1 MKNNG
6 YVIKSFDSFKHFQKI
21 NHLTHKTLAEIGLVD
36 DKNDSEIELNPLLNR
51 SGNTNIIIAEYQ
63 NDLIGTCSITKD
75 SDLGLNT
82 DFNFKRETDELRKQ
96 YSNLGSIWRI
106 LTSIENRTN
115 IKMIKE
121 LIKRSA
127 ETAKRMGIETCIF
140 TIEDKRVSLYKKLVG
155 ASVIANKECY
165 ISPVIDKKM
174 KITLMK
180 CNIDHAINKM

>member
-1 MKNNG
+1 
-6 YVIKSFDSFKHFQKI
+6 
-21 NHLTHKTLAEIGLVD
+21 
-36 DKNDSEIELNPLLNR
+36 
-51 SGNTNIIIAEYQ
+51 
-63 NDLIGTCSITKD
+63 
-75 SDLGLNT
+75 
-82 DFNFKRETDELRKQ
+82 
-96 YSNLGSIWRI
+96 
-106 LTSIENRTN
+106 
-115 IKMIKE
+115 MIKE
-121 LIKRSA
+121 LIKLSA